1 MERKRAGEEALP
13 YGPDP
18 KNLDI
23 FRVLGLTNPGRI
35 GGSLL
40 LGLHVLRAPS
50 LFFHTTIHTV
60 LAHKH
65 SRLGPLEPI

>member
-40 LGLHVLRAPS
+40 LGLHVLRAGR
-50 LFFHTTIHTV
+50 
-60 LAHKH
+60 AHV
-65 SRLGPLEPI
+65 SIGRCRLSAQGLQYT